1 MAARAMRSF
10 KLRSAWGM
18 SALGNIGKYELRRQI
33 GRGAMGIVYEA
44 FDTVIERRVALKM
57 LRTEIFPAEQLP
69 EVRAR
74 LKREAHSAGK
84 LSHPNIVTIFDYGEH
99 EGAPYI
105 VMDLMEGEELS
116 RSLDGG
122 ARIALGTVVRIME
135 QLLAALGYAHENG
148 VVHRDVKPSNM
159 FVLRDGTLKVV
170 DFGLARV
177 ESSNLTETGAVLGT
191 PAYMSP
197 EQFLGVPVDARSDI
211 FSAGVVLYQLLT
223 GDRPFTGSPTT
234 IMQKVLRQDPIEP
247 SALNPT
253 LSHTW
258 DTIIKRALA
267 KKPDDRLQSARQFG
281 EWVRLAFE
289 GKPLPQDAAIADA
302 DTTIRILSQES
313 TVRIPARGTRR
324 RKLAVAS
331 AAVAAVVMVVAGVA
345 ALLYRRSEAPTPAP
359 APVAASAP
367 AQVPPVEKPQ
377 AVEKKERPRSVV
389 AKPHPA
395 PKPQPSPIVVVQPA
409 PKVEPA
415 TKVALAAKPAA
426 PAPKVQAAPPPLSG
440 KVKSIDRNWGF
451 LVAEV
456 SQPGSL
462 KLGDRLYAHL
472 GDGRRVSM
480 VVRRISG
487 NLVSAIP
494 EGQKISDDMLGA
506 SVSAK

>member
-1 MAARAMRSF
+1 
-10 KLRSAWGM
+10 M
-18 SALGNIGKYELRRQI
+18 SGLGNIGKYELRRQI
-33 GRGAMGIVYEA
+33 GRGAMGLVYEA

-57 LRTEIFPAEQLP
+57 LRTEVFPAEQLP

-99 EGAPYI
+99 QGAPYI

-122 ARIALGTVVRIME
+122 ARLALDKAVRVME

-148 VVHRDVKPSNM
+148 VVHRDVKPNNM

-211 FSAGVVLYQLLT
+211 FSAGVVMYQLLT

-253 LSHTW
+253 LSHAW
-258 DTIIKRALA
+258 DTIVKRALA
-267 KKPDDRLQSARQFG
+267 KKPDDRLQSARQFAD
-281 EWVRLAFE
+281 WIRLAFE
-289 GKPLPQDAAIADA
+289 GKPLPQGAAIADEA
-302 DTTIRILSQES
+302 TTVHMLSQES
-313 TVRIPARGTRR
+313 TVRIPAPGSRR
-324 RKLAVAS
+324 RKLAVAG
-331 AAVAAVVMVVAGVA
+331 VAAGAVVVVVAGVA
-345 ALLYRRSEAPTPAP
+345 ALLYRRSEAPAPPPPAVAARVPARPAP
-359 APVAASAP
+359 APPTISA
-367 AQVPPVEKPQ
+367 VEKPQ
-377 AVEKKERPRSVV
+377 PAQKQERPRPAL
-389 AKPHPA
+389 AKAQPA
-395 PKPQPSPIVVVQPA
+395 PIVIVKPA
-409 PKVEPA
+409 PKVEPP
-415 TKVALAAKPAA
+415 KVALA
-426 PAPKVQAAPPPLSG
+426 PKTLSG

-456 SQPGSL
+456 SETGSL

-487 NLVSAIP
+487 NLVSAVP

-506 SVSAK
+506 SVSTK

>member
-1 MAARAMRSF
+1 VS
-10 KLRSAWGM
+10 G
-18 SALGNIGKYELRRQI
+18 LGNIGKYELRRQI

-57 LRTEIFPAEQLP
+57 LRKEVFSAEQLP

-105 VMDLMEGEELS
+105 VMDLMEGDELS

-122 ARIALGTVVRIME
+122 ARLALDKAVRVME

-148 VVHRDVKPSNM
+148 VVHRDVKPNNM

-211 FSAGVVLYQLLT
+211 FSAGVLMYQLLT

-247 SALNPT
+247 SVLNPT
-253 LSHTW
+253 LSHAW
-258 DTIIKRALA
+258 DTIVKRALA
-267 KKPDDRLQSARQFG
+267 KKPDDRLQTARQFAD
-281 EWVRLAFE
+281 WIRLAYE
-289 GKPLPQDAAIADA
+289 GKPLPQDAAIAESA
-302 DTTIRILSQES
+302 TTIRMLSQES
-313 TVRIPARGTRR
+313 TVRIPAPGSRR
-324 RKLAVAS
+324 RKVVVAG
-331 AAVAAVVMVVAGVA
+331 AAAAAVVVVVAGVA
-345 ALLYRRSEAPTPAP
+345 ALLYRRSEAPAPPPAIAPVEKPRPALAKAQPAPRPQAPIVQLAPKP
-359 APVAASAP
+359 APVA
-367 AQVPPVEKPQ
+367 
-377 AVEKKERPRSVV
+377 
-389 AKPHPA
+389 
-395 PKPQPSPIVVVQPA
+395 
-409 PKVEPA
+409 
-415 TKVALAAKPAA
+415 
-426 PAPKVQAAPPPLSG
+426 PKVQGAPPLSG

-456 SQPGSL
+456 TQPGSL

-487 NLVSAIP
+487 NLVSAVP

>member
-1 MAARAMRSF
+1 VS
-10 KLRSAWGM
+10 G
-18 SALGNIGKYELRRQI
+18 LGNIGKYELRRQI
-33 GRGAMGIVYEA
+33 GRGAMGLVYEA

-57 LRTEIFPAEQLP
+57 LRTEVFPAEQLP

-99 EGAPYI
+99 QGAPYI

-116 RSLDGG
+116 RLLDGG
-122 ARIALGTVVRIME
+122 ARLGLDKVVRVME

-148 VVHRDVKPSNM
+148 VVHRDVKPNNV

-211 FSAGVVLYQLLT
+211 FSAGVVMYQLLT

-247 SALNPT
+247 SVLNPT
-253 LSHTW
+253 LSPVW
-258 DTIIKRALA
+258 DTIVKRALA
-267 KKPDDRLQSARQFG
+267 KKPDDRLQSARQFAD
-281 EWVRLAFE
+281 WIRLAFE
-289 GKPLPQDAAIADA
+289 GKPLPQDAAIAESA
-302 DTTIRILSQES
+302 TTIRMLSQES
-313 TVRIPARGTRR
+313 TVRIPAPGSRR
-324 RKLAVAS
+324 RKLAVAGAAA
-331 AAVAAVVMVVAGVA
+331 AAVAVVVAGVA
-345 ALLYRRSEAPTPAP
+345 ALLYRPSEAPAP
-359 APVAASAP
+359 APVAASTPVRPAP
-367 AQVPPVEKPQ
+367 APVQKQ
-377 AVEKKERPRSVV
+377 ERPRPAV
-389 AKPHPA
+389 ARAQPA
-395 PKPQPSPIVVVQPA
+395 PKPQAPIVQLA
-409 PKVEPA
+409 PKTEPVP
-415 TKVALAAKPAA
+415 KVALAAK
-426 PAPKVQAAPPPLSG
+426 PPLSG

-456 SQPGSL
+456 SETGSL

-506 SVSAK
+506 SVSTK

>member
-1 MAARAMRSF
+1 
-10 KLRSAWGM
+10 M
-18 SALGNIGKYELRRQI
+18 SGLGNIGKYELRRQI

-57 LRTEIFPAEQLP
+57 LRTEVFPAEQLP

-99 EGAPYI
+99 QGVPYI
-105 VMDLMEGEELS
+105 VMDLMEGEELAK
-116 RSLDGG
+116 SLDGG
-122 ARIALGTVVRIME
+122 GRLALAVVVRIMQ
-135 QLLAALGYAHENG
+135 QLLSALGYAHENG
-148 VVHRDVKPSNM
+148 VVHRDLKPSNM

-170 DFGLARV
+170 DFGLART

-211 FSAGVVLYQLLT
+211 FSAGIVLYQLLT

-253 LSHTW
+253 LSQAW
-258 DTIIKRALA
+258 DTIVKRALA
-267 KKPDDRLQSARQFG
+267 KKPDDRLQSARQFA

-289 GKPLPQDAAIADA
+289 GKPLPAGAHIADA
-302 DTTIRILSQES
+302 DTTIRIQPQDE
-313 TVRIPARGTRR
+313 TVHIPASGAKRSKFAIAGM
-324 RKLAVAS
+324 AA
-331 AAVAAVVMVVAGVA
+331 AAVALFVAGGA
-345 ALLYRRSEAPTPAP
+345 ALLYRRSETPAAAP
-359 APVAASAP
+359 PPVAAAS
-367 AQVPPVEKPQ
+367 VPRAAPVEKPQ
-377 AVEKKERPRSVV
+377 PVEKKERPRPAV
-389 AKPHPA
+389 AKAPTTRTQPAPVAQPVPAPKVALAPAPQPA
-395 PKPQPSPIVVVQPA
+395 PKP
-409 PKVEPA
+409 K
-415 TKVALAAKPAA
+415 AA
-426 PAPKVQAAPPPLSG
+426 PALSG

-451 LVAEV
+451 LVAEI
-456 SQPGSL
+456 SEPGAL

-472 GDGRRVSM
+472 GDGRRVAM

-494 EGQKISDDMLGA
+494 EGQKLSDDMLGA